1 MGALFS
7 SPVKAEEKDELCE
20 ECKKE
25 PDKFK
30 PEYSRLRDDTGEC
43 DPKTRRNG
51 ASNRAPRVLGFLHK
65 IRNKDKPEAVTP
77 TETSHTSQLFI
88 RR

>member
-7 SPVKAEEKDELCE
+7 SPGNAEEKDELCE
-20 ECKKE
+20 QCKKE

-30 PEYSRLRDDTGEC
+30 PEYSRLRDDTGER
-43 DPKTRRNG
+43 DSKTRRNG
-51 ASNRAPRVLGFLHK
+51 ASNGAARLLGFLHNV
-65 IRNKDKPEAVTP
+65 RNKDKSEAVTP
-77 TETSHTSQLFI
+77 TEASHTSQLFI